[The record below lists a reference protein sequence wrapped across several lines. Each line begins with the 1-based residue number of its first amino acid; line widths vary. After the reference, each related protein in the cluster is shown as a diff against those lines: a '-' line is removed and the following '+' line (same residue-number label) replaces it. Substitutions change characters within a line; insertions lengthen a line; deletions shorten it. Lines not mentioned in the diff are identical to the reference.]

1 MLTFK
6 RWKKADQLMNETEK
20 LVGIEEEIRKIV

>member
-6 RWKKADQLMNETEK
+6 RWKKADQFMNKTEK

>member
-6 RWKKADQLMNETEK
+6 RWKKADQLMNKTEK
-20 LVGIEEEIRKIV
+20 LVGIEEIRKIV